1 MEKEKARVKRHQQ
14 DGPSILTKLRVA
26 LSIIVVAGVALQGC
40 GEPQH
45 LPPSSR
51 PTEAPLI
58 EKHAPSSGK
67 PVRLEHEIQGWET
80 FAWLSER
87 LLCVMAARPVQ
98 LRRPGQENEH
108 TYCDRAPD
116 TLLRD
121 GPPALSS
128 KPLPQ
133 VAPMDPDS
141 RRLLLVGTVRGT
153 VATVDVSMFGVTV
166 TGEVRQLPTGDHR
179 QIGAYAVWLPRSGP
193 ETHGMT
199 LSDITAVVARDHA
212 GRVVAELP

>member
-51 PTEAPLI
+51 
-58 EKHAPSSGK
+58 
-67 PVRLEHEIQGWET
+67 
-80 FAWLSER
+80 
-87 LLCVMAARPVQ
+87 
-98 LRRPGQENEH
+98 
-108 TYCDRAPD
+108 
-116 TLLRD
+116 
-121 GPPALSS
+121 
-128 KPLPQ
+128 
-133 VAPMDPDS
+133 
-141 RRLLLVGTVRGT
+141 
-153 VATVDVSMFGVTV
+153 
-166 TGEVRQLPTGDHR
+166 
-179 QIGAYAVWLPRSGP
+179 
-193 ETHGMT
+193 ETHGIT